1 MQSEILSKG
10 AAWVW
15 LGHTHARVWARYRDL
30 LASCLMEGLCF
41 EPKVETQK
49 ILFSFLPKKGWG
61 EKTQPF
67 LQMG

>member
-1 MQSEILSKG
+1 
-10 AAWVW
+10 
-15 LGHTHARVWARYRDL
+15 
-30 LASCLMEGLCF
+30 MEGLCF